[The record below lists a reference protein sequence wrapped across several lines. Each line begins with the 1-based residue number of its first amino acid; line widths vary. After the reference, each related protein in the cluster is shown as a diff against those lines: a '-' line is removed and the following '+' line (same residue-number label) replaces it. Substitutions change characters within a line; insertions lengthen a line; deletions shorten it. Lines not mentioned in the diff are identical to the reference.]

1 MISHS
6 LKPQNLWHACRNE
19 ERKGG
24 HGNDN
29 IGSIMNQFRQEFHES
44 LDLNYPV
51 LLELG
56 SPPRPCMVWQDFFH
70 KEIGGRCEEKE
81 RNGRCF
87 PMMAREG
94 KESNLE
100 LSLRLSVPGLH
111 RQDEESKQDGIS
123 PGQRSRMAVD
133 MDSVDGTGLST
144 GTMKVPSLVLMGC
157 ARCLIYVMVSE
168 VDPNCPKCKRTVLM
182 DVFRRR
188 PAKKPRV

>member
-1 MISHS
+1 
-6 LKPQNLWHACRNE
+6 
-19 ERKGG
+19 
-24 HGNDN
+24 
-29 IGSIMNQFRQEFHES
+29 MNQFRQEFHES

-56 SPPRPCMVWQDFFH
+56 PPPRPCLEWQDFFH
-70 KEIGGRCEEKE
+70 K
-81 RNGRCF
+81 
-87 PMMAREG
+87 EG

-100 LSLRLSVPGLH
+100 LSLRLSLPGLH

-123 PGQRSRMAVD
+123 SSQRSRMSVD
-133 MDSVDGTGLST
+133 MDSVDGSGIST

-168 VDPNCPKCKRTVLM
+168 VDPKCPKCKRTVLM